1 MNSDY
6 NISWPDRMSF
16 GQHLASNIE
25 VEYIT
30 YLSTIEQCKRTII
43 ETSLHLGLHCPS
55 KLMMFLDLSMW
66 LRAAAIIRSYV
77 DTTLYVSLCIVLSIL
92 FR

>member
-16 GQHLASNIE
+16 RQHLASNIE

-30 YLSTIEQCKRTII
+30 YLSTIEQ
-43 ETSLHLGLHCPS
+43 
-55 KLMMFLDLSMW
+55 
-66 LRAAAIIRSYV
+66 
-77 DTTLYVSLCIVLSIL
+77 
-92 FR
+92 